1 MESCFFSSPIEP
13 TRNGIDNVYR
23 SWAAGPGGDEQR
35 KAGLG
40 GSVPPLQSHVELD
53 TRSAVSSNYS
63 YTCPQPVNNLSLRKD
78 ESPNCGDYFSN
89 SGQHLF
95 GLSRPALPVSSKP
108 PAVLSANLPHQPAS
122 TSPTLHRP
130 TPASVHAS
138 AFTQSVP
145 RSPTKWPPPGSAMPH
160 YTGQAETDPTAA
172 HRSPCTGEWQYTAHQ
187 TGYPTYHQLNSSG
200 YLGGYGASSRDH
212 FTCSTGTS
220 TTLEEVHRGREGGGC
235 AMSTS
240 PCTAC
245 GDILCPKSHHIY
257 PTDLSAPCPRS
268 PTQSAVTIRPCSSMS
283 FPSYATAPP
292 PPAIGAAD
300 SDALMRYRWPATA
313 PVYFYSK
320 LVSAGKPD
328 GIGSVGVGAGVG
340 VNTTPSGST
349 SGTGDRV
356 SKTTKQS
363 ANYRSKGTNLC
374 NICGKSYAR
383 PSTLKTHLRTHS
395 GEKPYRC
402 PTCNKA
408 FSQTANLTAHMRTHS
423 GEKPFQCAVCH
434 RQFSQSSSV
443 TTHMRTHSGERPYR
457 CAYCKKAFAD
467 SSTLTK
473 HLRIHSGEKPYQ
485 CSMCL
490 LRFSQSGNL
499 TRHMKIHQ
507 HI

>member
-1 MESCFFSSPIEP
+1 MESCFFSAPIESA
-13 TRNGIDNVYR
+13 RNGIENVYR
-23 SWAAGPGGDEQR
+23 SWTTGGSGDEQR
-35 KAGLG
+35 RAGLAG
-40 GSVPPLQSHVELD
+40 PVASLTHVELD
-53 TRSAVSSNYS
+53 SRSTVTSTYS
-63 YTCPQPVNNLSLRKD
+63 YACPQSVNNLSLRKD

-89 SGQHLF
+89 SSQHLF
-95 GLSRPALPVSSKP
+95 GLSRSALPVGGKP
-108 PAVLSANLPHQPAS
+108 PAVLSANLPHQPVTS
-122 TSPTLHRP
+122 SPTLHRP

-138 AFTQSVP
+138 AFSQSVP
-145 RSPTKWPPPGSAMPH
+145 RSPTKWPPPGSAVSHFPS
-160 YTGQAETDPTAA
+160 QAETDSTTAAAHA

-187 TGYPTYHQLNSSG
+187 AGYPTYHQLNSSG
-200 YLGGYGASSRDH
+200 CLGGFGAPPRDH
-212 FTCSTGTS
+212 FACSTGTS
-220 TTLEEVHRGREGGGC
+220 SALDEIHRGREGGGC
-235 AMSTS
+235 TMSTS

-245 GDILCPKSHHIY
+245 GDILCPKSHPIY
-257 PTDLSAPCPRS
+257 PSELNAPCPRS
-268 PTQSAVTIRPCSSMS
+268 PSQSAVAIRPCSSLS
-283 FPSYATAPP
+283 FPSYAAAPP
-292 PPAIGAAD
+292 PPTIGTAE

-320 LVSAGKPD
+320 LMSAGKQE
-328 GIGSVGVGAGVG
+328 GLGGVGVGVSTSPTGA
-340 VNTTPSGST
+340 TSGSN
-349 SGTGDRV
+349 DRA
-356 SKTTKQS
+356 SKPAKQQ
-363 ANYRSKGTNLC
+363 ANYRSKGNNLC

-423 GEKPFQCAVCH
+423 GEKPFQCGVCH

-507 HI
+507 HV